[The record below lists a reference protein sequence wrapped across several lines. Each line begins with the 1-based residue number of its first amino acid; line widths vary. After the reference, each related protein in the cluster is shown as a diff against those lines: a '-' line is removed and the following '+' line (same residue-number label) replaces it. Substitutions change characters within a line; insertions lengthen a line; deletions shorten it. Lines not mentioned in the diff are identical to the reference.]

1 MLFSAFF
8 LKFLDEYVIFM
19 AKCII
24 IKEIS
29 HNMLASEKYIFNNL
43 SKGVLL
49 LRRDGEL
56 LFINQSARR
65 MLFLDDGLNL
75 AARRVTLENLGLVQ
89 PAGVWLQ
96 PASGKEMLFTRGERQ
111 ARLIITTEVKEDSV
125 IVFLEEETPGGL
137 RSIQAESIYPVS
149 VSIVVGIDDAVRRL
163 ALKMSKSTVP
173 LVIRG
178 ETGTGKEILAR
189 AIHLSSPRAK
199 EPFIVVDCCSLPANL
214 IESELFGYEPGAF
227 TGALREG
234 RAGKFELA
242 DGGTVFLDEIG
253 DMPLELQPRLLRIL
267 NDHQVCRI
275 GSTRPKKVDI
285 RIIAAT
291 NKDLVEQMGKGKFRE
306 DLYYRLLGCEI
317 YLAPLRQRKK
327 HIDELI
333 RLFTLKHTQ
342 GKELVFSDKALHIL
356 RHYKWPGNIRELE
369 RTIQYLVHLNLERPV
384 LVSDL
389 PEQVKCL
396 ALEIDDSTL
405 DLKALVKRFEEKV
418 IEQSL
423 EANGNNITATA
434 QKLGLSRYGLQI
446 KLKKYGILP
455 ANKVKKRRSIR
466 KRL

>member
-1 MLFSAFF
+1 
-8 LKFLDEYVIFM
+8 
-19 AKCII
+19 
-24 IKEIS
+24 
-29 HNMLASEKYIFNNL
+29 MLASEKYIFNNL

-96 PASGKEMLFTRGERQ
+96 PATGKEMLFTRGERQ
-111 ARLIITTEVKEDSV
+111 ARLIITTEVKEDSI

-149 VSIVVGIDDAVRRL
+149 VSIVVGIDDAVRRQ

-199 EPFIVVDCCSLPANL
+199 EPFMVVDCCSLPANL

-285 RIIAAT
+285 RIITAT
-291 NKDLVEQMGKGKFRE
+291 NKDLVEQMGNGKFRE

-317 YLAPLRQRKK
+317 YLAPLRQRKR
-327 HIDELI
+327 HIDYLT
-333 RLFTLKHTQ
+333 RLFLLKHDHGHKTS
-342 GKELVFSDKALHIL
+342 LSDKVMQVL
-356 RHYKWPGNIRELE
+356 RQYRWPGNIRELE
-369 RTIQYLVHLNLERPV
+369 RTIQYIVNLNLDRQI
-384 LVSDL
+384 LVKDL
-389 PEQVKCL
+389 PENVQSEV
-396 ALEIDDSTL
+396 L
-405 DLKALVKRFEEKV
+405 DLEGNSLTLKEMVRLFEEKA
-418 IEQSL
+418 IKQSL
-423 EANGNNITATA
+423 EANGNNVTQTAV
-434 QKLGLSRYGLQI
+434 KLGLTRYGLQVKI
-446 KLKKYGILP
+446 KKYKIVTS
-455 ANKVKKRRSIR
+455 KIEKQRRAPR
-466 KRL
+466 TRR